1 LPRRSNAM
9 LPHAPSSTSSSRRRG
24 ETTGNRQKPC
34 RSTGGRNP
42 QFAAGLRSL
51 GSAPRRSGQHGEAVE
66 VLQRA
71 ASVAPADAATWQG
84 RRARSG
90 ALPEPHSNL
99 GIVWHGRRAEA
110 AFREA
115 IHSTRL
121 RGCAQQSG
129 QPALGKQRLQA
140 GSLSFG
146 DRAPA
151 PPGRRRYPVQL
162 RHGAG
167 ARAPFRRS
175 PAAVGGEPDGSIPNS
190 PMRMNFWP
198 TC

>member
-110 AFREA
+110 
-115 IHSTRL
+115 
-121 RGCAQQSG
+121 G